1 MSIPVAK
8 LMKQTGC
15 KLGLV
20 IHDPVNFPGPR
31 LRDRIR
37 HTSQYLVMRILTRI
51 ADETIVPIPL
61 ASVPWIGGQGSSR
74 VHSIPVGSNVGH
86 STQRDG
92 RSESDMFTIAVFGL
106 TEGDKREVRNIAEI
120 VTKVAGQVGQ
130 VRLVLLGRGSSEAKP
145 LLDQLFSGTTVHLV
159 VLGVLPAGD
168 VGSRLGSASASLFIR
183 GGISARRGSAVAAIA
198 YGVPV
203 VAYIGVETGWP
214 LTAAG
219 GLLIANG
226 DTQAMTQA
234 FVRLAKD
241 RDWAETLRA
250 RSHLAFNE
258 HFAWDRIAARFEEV
272 FLN

>member
-1 MSIPVAK
+1 MGPRMKSNAHTSGRSFQDVSNRPKLDVLVVLGRRDSPTDGVEDYSRHLATALEHRGYSVGLMSCDWDGRGWRRSLLALRKRLVVDRPRLVLMQYTHLMWSRHGFPQMSIPVAK

-145 LLDQLFSGTTVHLV
+145 L
-159 VLGVLPAGD
+159 
-168 VGSRLGSASASLFIR
+168 
-183 GGISARRGSAVAAIA
+183 
-198 YGVPV
+198 PV
-203 VAYIGVETGWP
+203 
-214 LTAAG
+214 
-219 GLLIANG
+219 
-226 DTQAMTQA
+226 
-234 FVRLAKD
+234 FVTRVN
-241 RDWAETLRA
+241 T
-250 RSHLAFNE
+250 S
-258 HFAWDRIAARFEEV
+258 
-272 FLN
+272 